1 MRCVADE
8 VETMD
13 LMSLKLMLMLMN
25 LDLLKSM
32 LSSRS
37 NVNDDP

>member
-1 MRCVADE
+1 
-8 VETMD
+8 MD

-32 LSSRS
+32 VSSRS
-37 NVNDDP
+37 DVTDDP